1 MHNKAKANSLQKAN
15 KVCLAEMRI
24 FMRYK
29 MNPVYRRE
37 SKLRVGSV
45 KFAMTVLLYNLFL
58 VGIALFGFE
67 MVFNVR
73 WNNYVDYSGAPLV
86 YLVLI
91 SIETTMV
98 VFMVPAYT
106 AGSIAGERE
115 KQTLDI
121 LLTTVMTPGQII
133 IGKLMSSISMV
144 LLLVLSSL
152 PVLSLVFTVGGV
164 GLADLFQF
172 VAVEFIIA
180 IFIGSIGVL
189 ASAMFQ
195 KTVRATI
202 FSFGIVLLLC
212 VGTIAVVVVIYL
224 LQQMYYWNVLQ
235 SDGEMPNMAWCTLVL
250 LFNPIVTMGDMIM
263 QQYGHAR
270 QFRSAISDMG
280 GLPDFVVNN
289 WLYLSILVQMI
300 CSAGLLWL
308 AERVLDPLHKHGRRK
323 RIWRVRRYRKMDID

>member
-1 MHNKAKANSLQKAN
+1 MKFN
-15 KVCLAEMRI
+15 
-24 FMRYK
+24 

-37 SKLRVGSV
+37 SRLRVGSV

-73 WNNYVDYSGAPLV
+73 WNNYVDYSGATLV
-86 YLVLI
+86 YMVLI
-91 SIETTMV
+91 SIETMTV

-133 IGKLMSSISMV
+133 IGKLLSSISMV

-172 VAVEFIIA
+172 VVVEFIIA

-195 KTVRATI
+195 KTVRATV
-202 FSFGIVLLLC
+202 FSFGMVVLLC
-212 VGTIAVVVVIYL
+212 VGTVAVVVVVYL
-224 LQQMYYWNVLQ
+224 LQQMYYWNVMQ
-235 SDGEMPNMAWCTLVL
+235 SEGEMPNVAWFTLLL

-270 QFRSAISDMG
+270 QFHSVISDMG
-280 GLPDFVVNN
+280 GLPDFLVDN
-289 WLYLSILVQMI
+289 WLYLSILVQML
-300 CSAGLLWL
+300 CSAGLLFV
-308 AERVLDPLHKHGRRK
+308 AERVLDPLHKLGRRK
-323 RIWRVRRYRKMDID
+323 RMRRRDRRRKLDID